1 MVLFVQYVGT
11 SILSQWM
18 KSYGVTMHGTTFSR
32 SLQNENWNASEFF
45 LPFPLLKVKG
55 LKNTAISLN
64 RYEVLSLLKIIPV
77 LHLFQLRLLP

>member
-1 MVLFVQYVGT
+1 MVLQCMVLLF
-11 SILSQWM
+11 L
-18 KSYGVTMHGTTFSR
+18 R